1 MFVDFEEELKINQN
15 RQKKE
20 GELFGLFWL
29 NSD

>member
-15 RQKKE
+15 RQKK